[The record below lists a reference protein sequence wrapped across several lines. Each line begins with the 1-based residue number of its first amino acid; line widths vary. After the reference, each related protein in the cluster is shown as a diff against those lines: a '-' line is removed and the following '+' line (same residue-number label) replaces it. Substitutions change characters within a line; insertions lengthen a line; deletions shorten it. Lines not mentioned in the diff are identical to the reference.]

1 MTSVTFVT
9 TQSVHFC
16 SINSQQKQVAMFS
29 FFKKLFGPATDYNA
43 LLEKGAV
50 IIDVRTAGEYANGH
64 IKGSK
69 NIPLDMINGRVAEL
83 KKAGKPVITVCRSG
97 ARSGMAKGILAS
109 GGIEVY
115 NGGPWNSLMQ
125 KIN

>member
-1 MTSVTFVT
+1 
-9 TQSVHFC
+9 
-16 SINSQQKQVAMFS
+16 MFS
-29 FFKKLFGPATDYNA
+29 FIKNLFGPATDYNV

-50 IIDVRTAGEYANGH
+50 IIDVRTAGEYANGN

-97 ARSGMAKGILAS
+97 MAKGILAS

>member
-69 NIPLDMINGRVAEL
+69 NIPLDIINGRVAEL
-83 KKAGKPVITVCRSG
+83 KKQVSQLLRFVEAAQEAAWQK
-97 ARSGMAKGILAS
+97 
-109 GGIEVY
+109 VY
-115 NGGPWNSLMQ
+115 
-125 KIN
+125 